1 MGRRPLLA
9 RRGKTRVTVPAEL
22 ISNDGME
29 AINLSES
36 GMKLK
41 STLECKLNMLG
52 YLELLIPDETIVVEG
67 RYVWVEQV
75 GDLWMVGVKFNAPRP
90 AEKKVLK
97 TYIESRLPEFA
108 D

>member
-1 MGRRPLLA
+1 
-9 RRGKTRVTVPAEL
+9 
-22 ISNDGME
+22 
-29 AINLSES
+29 
-36 GMKLK
+36 
-41 STLECKLNMLG
+41 
-52 YLELLIPDETIVVEG
+52 VVEG